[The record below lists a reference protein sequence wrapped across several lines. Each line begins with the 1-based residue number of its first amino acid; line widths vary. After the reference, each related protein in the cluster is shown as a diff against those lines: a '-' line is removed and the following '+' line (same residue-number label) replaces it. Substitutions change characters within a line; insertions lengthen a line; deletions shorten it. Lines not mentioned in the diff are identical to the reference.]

1 MSFHTFSDFECG
13 DSIPDDDWEYTV
25 PPPPPTPVSASRQ
38 KRGKGCPPPKSQ
50 FLHANLARRQ
60 EITKGSRPQTP
71 RPRRD
76 GPFSSIWHG
85 MLVLPHS
92 ETCSPLK
99 GVTLVVLTHLRA
111 AIVMSDLR
119 KNVKSRGRTKMR
131 RGPAGT
137 PLSYGYSIM
146 LALRAYS

>member
-1 MSFHTFSDFECG
+1 MSFHTFSDFEYG

-25 PPPPPTPVSASRQ
+25 TPPPPTPVPASRQ

-50 FLHANLARRQ
+50 FLHANVASRQ

-85 MLVLPHS
+85 MLVLPYS

-99 GVTLVVLTHLRA
+99 GATLVVLPQLWA
-111 AIVMSDLR
+111 AIVMSDLGD
-119 KNVKSRGRTKMR
+119 NLKSRGRTKMR

-137 PLSYGYSIM
+137 PLRSGQLNMLDLRSYS
-146 LALRAYS
+146 